1 MVLGILGAGGW
12 SIALSVLLDSN
23 GHRVRMWEHNAK
35 EAKLLQEKREHPAKL
50 PGIKIPD
57 GIEITTSAADLFKDC
72 DYIVVAVPAQF
83 VRATMKMLTET
94 VDEQEINKI
103 RGWII
108 VSKGIEI
115 GSDAILSQVIKQ
127 EVPSIDSD
135 KMAVLSG
142 PSHAEEVGRKIPTA
156 VVSASTNEELAK
168 EVQQIF
174 SNSVFRVYTST
185 DIVGVEI
192 AGSVKNVIALA
203 AGACDGLGFGDNTK
217 GALLT
222 RGMVEMIRLGKK
234 MGADEN
240 TFSGLAGFGD
250 LITTCCSKHS
260 RNRYFG
266 EMIAKGHTL
275 QETLSKMPTVAEGVT
290 TVKSLYSLAQKMGV
304 EMPITSEIYNSLY
317 NGKSPHN
324 AIVDLMTR
332 SLKAER
338 IA

>member
-1 MVLGILGAGGW
+1 MMIGILGAGGW
-12 SIALSVLLDSN
+12 AIALSVLLDSN
-23 GHRVRMWEHNAK
+23 GHSVKMWEFNKK
-35 EAKLLQEKREHPAKL
+35 EAELLQKKREHPIKL
-50 PGIKIPD
+50 PGIIIPD
-57 GIEITTSAADLFKDC
+57 DIEITTSVADLFENC
-72 DYIVVAVPAQF
+72 DYIVIAVPTQF
-83 VRATMKMLTET
+83 VRATMKTL
-94 VDEQEINKI
+94 VQEIDIEKI
-103 RGWII
+103 VNVRGWVV

-115 GSDAILSQVIKQ
+115 GSDAILSQVITQ
-127 EVPSIDSD
+127 EIPKITMD
-135 KMAVLSG
+135 KLAVLSG
-142 PSHAEEVGRKIPTA
+142 PSHAEEVGRKVPTA
-156 VVSASTNEELAK
+156 VVAASTNEDLAK

-234 MGADEN
+234 MGADEH

-260 RNRYFG
+260 RNRNFG
-266 EMIAKGHTL
+266 EMLAKGLSL
-275 QETLSKMPTVAEGVT
+275 QEAQEKMAMVAEGVT
-290 TVKSLYSLAQKMGV
+290 TCKSLYSLAQKLGV
-304 EMPITSEIYNSLY
+304 EMPITTEIYNSLY
-317 NGKSPHN
+317 NGKSPQN
-324 AIVDLMTR
+324 AMVDLMTR
-332 SLKAER
+332 ALKAER

>member
-1 MVLGILGAGGW
+1 MEIGILGAGGW

-23 GHRVRMWEHNAK
+23 GHGVKIWEFNNK
-35 EAKLLQEKREHPAKL
+35 EAKLLQDKREHPEKL
-50 PGIKIPD
+50 PGVKIPD
-57 GIEITTSAADLFKDC
+57 GIEITTSVVDLFENC
-72 DYIVVAVPAQF
+72 DYIVIAVPAQV
-83 VRATMKMLTET
+83 VRATMKMLVEKI
-94 VDEQEINKI
+94 EAEKINGI

-115 GSDAILSQVIKQ
+115 GSDAILSQVITQ
-127 EVPSIDSD
+127 EVPSITMS
-135 KMAVLSG
+135 KLAVLSG
-142 PSHAEEVGRKIPTA
+142 PSHAEEVGRKVPTA
-156 VVSASTNEELAK
+156 VVSASTNEELAI

-174 SNSVFRVYTST
+174 SNNVFRVYTST

-234 MGADEN
+234 MGADEH

-260 RNRYFG
+260 RNRNFG
-266 EMIAKGHTL
+266 EMMAKGHSL
-275 QETLSKMPTVAEGVT
+275 QEVMDKMTMVAEGVT
-290 TVKSLYSLAQKMGV
+290 TAKSLYSLSQKLGV
-304 EMPITSEIYNSLY
+304 EMPITTEIYNALY
-317 NGKSPHN
+317 NGKSPQD
-324 AIVDLMTR
+324 AMVDLMTR